1 MFHHF
6 CSAFRLARGISKELD
21 FDVLKA
27 VLPLTVSS
35 LNVLYDSL
43 MKVPDHLPGEA
54 ADVVEHLETQQVPH
68 FAFIHRQLQL
78 QDVEVAQHEEIQ
90 GQVVVIHRHSIQT
103 RQELLRGVEGFLP
116 VEPVDYN
123 TVWLFNMHL
132 HYGCRYTLLYC
143 MNIKVN

>member
-6 CSAFRLARGISKELD
+6 CRAFRLAHSISKELY

-43 MKVPDHLPGEA
+43 VKVPDHFPGEA
-54 ADVVEHLETQQVPH
+54 AHMVEHLETQQVPH

-78 QDVEVAQHEEIQ
+78 QDVEVAKHEEIQ
-90 GQVVVIHRHSIQT
+90 GQVVVVHRHSIQT
-103 RQELLRGVEGFLP
+103 RQELLRGVESFLP
-116 VEPVDYN
+116 VEPVDDN
-123 TVWLFNMHL
+123 TVWLFNAHL
-132 HYGCRYTLLYC
+132 HYGCHHTLFSL
-143 MNIKVN
+143 